1 MWDNGGPKPI
11 KPQPP
16 LAAMEIQD
24 ALQWTDELIFDRT
37 GKHLDSLQRVI
48 LEGAWDGKGYQDIAE
63 EYHCSSDHVRKSAS
77 ELWKLLSELL
87 GENVKKKNVRSL
99 VENRIFS
106 YNEGVHIGNNIS
118 FCNDLYKNS
127 KKPKN
132 RSPSTP
138 KTQSEPRH
146 DLSQAP
152 DNLRFYNRTDELATL
167 KQWILTEQ
175 SRIITLTGLSGIGKT
190 ALARQLVEE
199 IKDNFDR
206 ILWRSHR
213 KFPTLNALQSHIIE
227 FIAPTSPIQNQS
239 FINYLNSRNSFL
251 DYLRNHRCLIILDD
265 FQDTLTPGELV
276 GNYCPGYQNYGRFL
290 EEMGRFSHGS
300 CLLLLSWEQ
309 PLEVATLEAED
320 CSCKTLQLA
329 GLGKSASQLLT
340 TKKLQDQPQWSRLIE
355 LYNGNPLWLN
365 IIATAILELFD
376 GSVETFLSYPPLYL
390 GNIEPSLKQHYQ
402 RLSAS
407 EKVLIRWLANQEQ
420 PVEISQKPPELLS
433 DSDFFKAIQSLKK
446 RNLLH
451 KSAALTLDPVMQ
463 HYVRSLSD

>member
-1 MWDNGGPKPI
+1 
-11 KPQPP
+11 
-16 LAAMEIQD
+16 MEIQD
-24 ALQWTDELIFDRT
+24 ALQWTDELIFERT

-87 GENVKKKNVRSL
+87 GEDVKKKNVRSL
-99 VENRIFS
+99 IENKIFS
-106 YNEGVHIGNNIS
+106 YYEDSVHIGNNINV
-118 FCNDLYKNS
+118 CNDLYKNS

-138 KTQSEPRH
+138 KNQSEPRH

-175 SRIITLTGLSGIGKT
+175 SRIVTLTGLSGIGKT

-227 FIAPTSPIQNQS
+227 FIAPTSPIQNPS
-239 FINYLNSRNSFL
+239 LINYLNSRNSFL
-251 DYLRNHRCLIILDD
+251 DHLRTHRCLIILDD

-276 GNYCPGYQNYGRFL
+276 GNYGSGYQNYGRFL
-290 EEMGRFSHGS
+290 EEMGRFSHQS

-309 PLEVATLEAED
+309 PLEIATLEAED
-320 CSCKTLQLA
+320 CSCKTLQLT

-340 TKKLQDQPQWSRLIE
+340 ARKLQDKPQWSRLIE

-376 GSVETFLSYPPLYL
+376 GSVEKFLSYPLLYL
-390 GNIEPSLKQHYQ
+390 GNIEPLLKQHYQ
-402 RLSAS
+402 RLSES
-407 EKVLIRWLANQEQ
+407 EQVLIRWLANQEQ
-420 PVEISQKPPELLS
+420 PVEISQNPPEFLS
-433 DSDFFKAIQSLKK
+433 NSDFFKAIQSLKK

-451 KSAALTLDPVMQ
+451 KCSTLTLDTVMQ
-463 HYVRSLSD
+463 HYVRNLSF

>member
-1 MWDNGGPKPI
+1 MK
-11 KPQPP
+11 
-16 LAAMEIQD
+16 IQD
-24 ALQWTDELIFDRT
+24 ALQWTDEFIFDRT
-37 GKHLDSLQRVI
+37 GKHLDSLQRAI
-48 LEGAWDGKGYQDIAE
+48 LEGVWEHKGYQDIAE

-87 GENVKKKNVRSL
+87 GEDVKKKNLRSL
-99 VENRIFS
+99 IENKIFS
-106 YNEGVHIGNNIS
+106 YYEDSVHIGNNIN
-118 FCNDLYKNS
+118 FCSDLYNKS
-127 KKPKN
+127 KRKKT

-138 KTQSEPRH
+138 KNQSEPRH

-152 DNLRFYNRTDELATL
+152 ENLRFYDRTNELATL

-175 SRIITLTGLSGIGKT
+175 SRIVTLTGLSGIGKT

-251 DYLRNHRCLIILDD
+251 DSLRNHRYLIILDD
-265 FQDTLTPGELV
+265 FQDTFNPGELV
-276 GNYCPGYQNYGRFL
+276 GNYGPGYQNYGLFL
-290 EEMGRFSHGS
+290 EEIGRFSHQS

-309 PLEVATLEAED
+309 PLEIATLEAED
-320 CSCKTLQLA
+320 CSCKSLQLA
-329 GLGKSASQLLT
+329 GLGKSASQIFT
-340 TKKLQDQPQWSRLIE
+340 ARKLKDKPQWSRLIE

-365 IIATAILELFD
+365 IIATAILDLFD

-390 GNIEPSLKQHYQ
+390 GNIEPILKQHYQ
-402 RLSAS
+402 RLSES
-407 EKVLIRWLANQEQ
+407 EQVLIRWLAKQDK
-420 PVEISQKPPELLS
+420 PVKISQKPPELLS
-433 DSDFFKAIQSLKK
+433 DSDFFKAIQSLKN
-446 RNLLH
+446 RNLLY
-451 KSAALTLDPVMQ
+451 KSATLTLDPVIQ
-463 HYVRSLSD
+463 QYVKTLSL